1 MAHQFVGTGVALP
14 VPFTLRR
21 GMPLAALRQRFLRG
35 DERTRRQT
43 RDSGDFLQSHQR
55 LQCASRLGAR
65 VRLVSDRVAKR
76 LRAEVNRSPKPVVVV
91 RKSFV
96 GGQVARDAQVR
107 TGDQA
112 VPYVTLFDALVEIF
126 RLFLQLHRTPLDE
139 RDAFFGAHP
148 NPAALVALIH
158 PNVEDLVTGQP
169 ASAIKILPAV
179 PAKFGVRI
187 KARGALVTAE
197 PDRAGFFARENF
209 QALDRSAFGVL
220 PGQTARLGADFGGH
234 CGSLDRKVA
243 DRFLGLREAGAGRQH
258 QTDCPK
264 QQTHGAHHQGRG

>member
-14 VPFTLRR
+14 VPFALRR

-43 RDSGDFLQSHQR
+43 GDSGDFLQSHQR
-55 LQCASRLGAR
+55 LQCASRFGAR

-96 GGQVARDAQVR
+96 GGQVARDAQMR
-107 TGDQA
+107 TGDQP

-126 RLFLQLHRTPLDE
+126 RLFLQRHRTPLDE
-139 RDAFFGAHP
+139 RDAFFGAQP
-148 NPAALVALIH
+148 NPAALVALFH
-158 PNVEDLVTGQP
+158 PNVADLVTGQP
-169 ASAIKILPAV
+169 APAVKILPAV
-179 PAKFGVRI
+179 PAKSGVRI

-209 QALDRSAFGVL
+209 QPIDRSAFGVL
-220 PGQTARLGADFGGH
+220 PGHTARLDADPRGR
-234 CGSLDRKVA
+234 LRRIEWKV
-243 DRFLGLREAGAGRQH
+243 
-258 QTDCPK
+258 TDEF
-264 QQTHGAHHQGRG
+264 